1 MTEIFVIAV
10 FFDGLQQ
17 SASKKLVDIGFTV
30 ENYSEGTSLARKR
43 IFQGGK
49 FDSKTFHD
57 ELLRFKNKYMNF
69 NPFNLNHNLD
79 IDILMDSKEIVH
91 LDAMSIL
98 LMGEMKMGIG
108 MRLR

>member
-1 MTEIFVIAV
+1 
-10 FFDGLQQ
+10 
-17 SASKKLVDIGFTV
+17 
-30 ENYSEGTSLARKR
+30 
-43 IFQGGK
+43 
-49 FDSKTFHD
+49 
-57 ELLRFKNKYMNF
+57 MNF